1 MESSL
6 SEILLLIPE
15 SCLIIEL
22 VQAVYL
28 HIPVL
33 LCQQQCL
40 HSGVL
45 FLVFSG
51 FHLTAAFQLMRFNES
66 VLHKL
71 YVLIL
76 FCMFFEIGSK

>member
-6 SEILLLIPE
+6 SETLLLMPQNY
-15 SCLIIEL
+15 LIIEL

-45 FLVFSG
+45 FLFFFRLP
-51 FHLTAAFQLMRFNES
+51 FHSCNSS
-66 VLHKL
+66 VPINR
-71 YVLIL
+71 VP
-76 FCMFFEIGSK
+76 